1 MRARQIKLAPKNNLK
16 HKRDGLA
23 DIEFL
28 ASALA
33 LALDR
38 THPVLREPNTV
49 RLLHALGTVV
59 APDPEP
65 VPAVPAEPELAPV
78 ISMAMLRARRVGHP
92 SAGPRSNAP
101 VTGS

>member
-1 MRARQIKLAPKNNLK
+1 VKLFGKNDDLRQLEEHQRA
-16 HKRDGLA
+16 
-23 DIEFL
+23 
-28 ASALA
+28 
-33 LALDR
+33 
-38 THPVLREPNTV
+38 
-49 RLLHALGTVV
+49 LHALGTVV